1 MWLLLIA
8 LFGLLVPNGLFVD
21 RAFAEFNGLQ
31 PVLQDKLALAFILDA
46 LLALVVLCVFFAQ
59 HPIGRVRWPW
69 FVVLSLAG
77 GLGFSLPFYYWLN
90 ARGGRGL
97 PADQPTRPT
106 APHSRRDSSSRRSST
121 DLPLP

>member
-8 LFGLLVPNGLFVD
+8 LFGLLVPNGLFVYW
-21 RAFAEFNGLQ
+21 AFAEFNGLQ

-90 ARGGRGL
+90 ERGNRSL
-97 PADQPTRPT
+97 
-106 APHSRRDSSSRRSST
+106 SS
-121 DLPLP
+121 